1 MASNSELNEYR
12 KLVDKYHA
20 KKRAED
26 LAAAGESEIK
36 LNSQLSLDQGLAG
49 REVSQNTQIAKSGPD
64 SEKSSEVIDDRK

>member
-36 LNSQLSLDQGLAG
+36 LNSQLS
-49 REVSQNTQIAKSGPD
+49 
-64 SEKSSEVIDDRK
+64 